1 MLLGRSRA
9 TRRHGRS
16 VELLQL
22 QERARGQRGHLGRA
36 GANGSHE
43 CSLRPSGNFVN
54 ATRIPKLSLLSA
66 APRKSTVR
74 LKAPQPCGQALTRSS
89 PRYRNAGR
97 VGACMIAIINIEH
110 TQLCILL
117 QSVFDSLRAKLVDL
131 TFPNRGFTFTGS
143 NPSDGYSRPCASAC
157 NVEVSSTTR

>member
-36 GANGSHE
+36 GTNGSHDR
-43 CSLRPSGNFVN
+43 SLFGEFCTPRGSQNCP
-54 ATRIPKLSLLSA
+54 LLSA
-66 APRKSTVR
+66 APRKTTVR

-89 PRYRNAGR
+89 HARFAGR